1 MVLRAVVSREDVRS
15 IANRRTSWRRACSL
29 SPARSDDQLGK
40 AEILDLTCP
49 DERNDVVLNPAGVRG
64 DRRRLLWSPA
74 FSKDKPRLGIGEI
87 AGAQL
92 LYPDRLVIKLTIFS
106 RMIP

>member
-1 MVLRAVVSREDVRS
+1 
-15 IANRRTSWRRACSL
+15 
-29 SPARSDDQLGK
+29 
-40 AEILDLTCP
+40 
-49 DERNDVVLNPAGVRG
+49 VVLNPAGVRG